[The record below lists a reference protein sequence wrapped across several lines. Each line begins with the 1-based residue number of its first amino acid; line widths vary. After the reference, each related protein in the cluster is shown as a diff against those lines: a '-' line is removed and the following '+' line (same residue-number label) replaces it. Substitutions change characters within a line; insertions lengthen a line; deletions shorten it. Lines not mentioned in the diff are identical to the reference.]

1 MKLIFKLATK
11 NVDSNSYLRVIGK
24 IGKLISVLVKEMPQ
38 MHRVPQT
45 ELSEKDD
52 FYLKFF
58 YYKLLKVQKMSIVC

>member
-38 MHRVPQT
+38 MHRVPQNRI
-45 ELSEKDD
+45 K
-52 FYLKFF
+52 
-58 YYKLLKVQKMSIVC
+58 